1 MLIVLSGEGKSDLG
15 YTAYN
20 GDFIKGP
27 MGYAIEYFFPK
38 AGQHPQ
44 YHYISETELTKIC
57 KGNKRLHLGERG
69 ATEKPYKGIYN
80 LAMHLS
86 SYASNKFKEKH
97 CVVLFRDA
105 DGTNSVPRDNW
116 EQKVN
121 AVLAGFDTVN
131 KANGVPMIPRP
142 KSEAW
147 LLAYYQENLPN
158 QKAYNKSGRFEDYS
172 GNDASKNSL
181 KKLLQ
186 KAFKGVKNPYD
197 QINGQEID
205 WDRIDMPSF
214 NRFKERLKEV
224 IRYLLSP

>member
-27 MGYAIEYFFPK
+27 MGYAIEYFFQK
-38 AGQHPQ
+38 AGQYPQ
-44 YHYISETELTKIC
+44 YYYISETELTKIR
-57 KGNKRLHLGERG
+57 KDNRRAYLGIRG

-80 LAMHLS
+80 LAVHLS

-121 AVLAGFDTVN
+121 AVLAGFNTVN

-147 LLAYYQENLPN
+147 LLAYYQKNLPN
-158 QKAYNKSGRFEDYS
+158 QHAYNKPERFEDYS

-186 KAFKGVKNPYD
+186 QAFKGEENPYS
-197 QINGQEID
+197 QIDGQEID
-205 WDRIDMPSF
+205 WERIDMLSF
-214 NRFKERLKEV
+214 NRFKKRLKEV
-224 IRYLLSP
+224 IKYLLQP

>member
-1 MLIVLSGEGKSDLG
+1 MIVVLSGEGKSDLG
-15 YTAYN
+15 YKSDDGYFT
-20 GDFIKGP
+20 KGP
-27 MGYAIEYFFPK
+27 MVHAIEYFFLK
-38 AGQHPQ
+38 EEQHPQ
-44 YHYISETELTKIC
+44 YHYISETELTKIR
-57 KGNKRLHLGERG
+57 KDNRRPHLGERG
-69 ATEKPYKGIYN
+69 ATEKPYKGMYN
-80 LAMHLS
+80 LAVHLS
-86 SYASNKFKEKH
+86 SYASKKFKEKH

-105 DGTNSVPRDNW
+105 DGTNSVPRNNW

-121 AVLAGFDTVN
+121 AVLAGFNFVN

-147 LLAYYQENLPN
+147 LLAYYQKNLPN
-158 QKAYNKSGRFEDYS
+158 QYAYNKPERFEDYS

-186 KAFKGVKNPYD
+186 QAFKGEENPYS
-197 QINGQEID
+197 QIDAQEID